1 MKTHYLFPNQFKL
14 LGWILFTLGTV
25 LAVLMVSLNLE
36 PEFLDLKVFALAS
49 KPNFMGEAEFF
60 SIHQNNML
68 SELVGLILIAGL
80 VIIAFSKEKTEDEFI
95 AKLRLE
101 SLVWATYVN
110 YIILALSIIF
120 IYDEV
125 FFWVMILNMFT
136 ILLFFLLRFNWILFR
151 TKKQMAHEE

>member
-68 SELVGLILIAGL
+68 SELVGLMLIAGL